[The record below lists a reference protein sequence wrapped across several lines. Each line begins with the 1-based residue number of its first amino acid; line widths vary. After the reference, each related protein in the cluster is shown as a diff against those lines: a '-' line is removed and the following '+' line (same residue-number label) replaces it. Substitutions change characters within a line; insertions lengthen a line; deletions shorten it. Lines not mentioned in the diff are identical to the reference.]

1 MITVLQEKTVD
12 LCNSSSLLNRGTDR
26 FFFFRFRIFKKIR
39 SLGVSSIKISRFSA
53 FSTEKRYFQS
63 RFLNIVRSVVSTRF
77 FLQKVYAGK
86 NLKKEK
92 KGAILFEA
100 NRLTDLPS
108 EDAKRRGGSFGRIRR
123 EDRSGIAQG
132 MMRS

>member
-1 MITVLQEKTVD
+1 M
-12 LCNSSSLLNRGTDR
+12 
-26 FFFFRFRIFKKIR
+26 
-39 SLGVSSIKISRFSA
+39 
-53 FSTEKRYFQS
+53 
-63 RFLNIVRSVVSTRF
+63 VSTRF

-108 EDAKRRGGSFGRIRR
+108 EDAKRRGGSSKRT
-123 EDRSGIAQG
+123 RSGEGSRVAIERMCSSG
-132 MMRS
+132 EIYFIFLPVLVFSGW